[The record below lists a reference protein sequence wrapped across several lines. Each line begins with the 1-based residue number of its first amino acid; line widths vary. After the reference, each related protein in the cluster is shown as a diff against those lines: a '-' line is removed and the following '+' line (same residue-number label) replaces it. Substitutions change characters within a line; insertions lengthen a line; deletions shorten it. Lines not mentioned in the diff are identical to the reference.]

1 MAISKDNVKSNFME
15 LSGLDST
22 SAEVYAGLITVCAD
36 EMEKAVDQER
46 MVAEGGTAI
55 CEFAAAAEVFYR
67 FICLKAAE
75 YKVMFTAQGKAAR
88 ELRDSAVSRAERFFS
103 KDGFVFNAVIPY

>member
-36 EMEKAVDQER
+36 EMEKAVDRSEWSLRVGRLYANLRRQR
-46 MVAEGGTAI
+46 
-55 CEFAAAAEVFYR
+55 R
-67 FICLKAAE
+67 S
-75 YKVMFTAQGKAAR
+75 FTD
-88 ELRDSAVSRAERFFS
+88 L
-103 KDGFVFNAVIPY
+103 FV

>member
-36 EMEKAVDQER
+36 EMLRAGRLYANLRRQR
-46 MVAEGGTAI
+46 
-55 CEFAAAAEVFYR
+55 R
-67 FICLKAAE
+67 S
-75 YKVMFTAQGKAAR
+75 FTD
-88 ELRDSAVSRAERFFS
+88 L
-103 KDGFVFNAVIPY
+103 FV

>member
-1 MAISKDNVKSNFME
+1 KSDFME

-46 MVAEGGTAI
+46 MVLPETAVRRGRACPARI
-55 CEFAAAAEVFYR
+55 LAIAAPLFFA
-67 FICLKAAE
+67 
-75 YKVMFTAQGKAAR
+75 
-88 ELRDSAVSRAERFFS
+88 S
-103 KDGFVFNAVIPY
+103 

>member
-55 CEFAAAAEVFYR
+55 CEFAAAAEVFYLSL
-67 FICLKAAE
+67 IH
-75 YKVMFTAQGKAAR
+75 
-88 ELRDSAVSRAERFFS
+88 
-103 KDGFVFNAVIPY
+103 I

>member
-55 CEFAAAAEVFYR
+55 
-67 FICLKAAE
+67 
-75 YKVMFTAQGKAAR
+75 
-88 ELRDSAVSRAERFFS
+88 
-103 KDGFVFNAVIPY
+103 

>member
-55 CEFAAAAEVFYR
+55 CGGSGGLLQIYLSEG
-67 FICLKAAE
+67 C
-75 YKVMFTAQGKAAR
+75 
-88 ELRDSAVSRAERFFS
+88 
-103 KDGFVFNAVIPY
+103 